1 MFSQDSAAPTAGSST
16 TPDQTSA
23 DADTDT
29 RTAPIIRRRRPEHTQ
44 GPRKKIRDNPPMFW
58 ESEDRSLRED
68 LTERPAPPECLRG
81 ILTTDYTPGAP
92 PEIEIMRRRQRERTA
107 IRSPFAPRGGEAR

>member
-1 MFSQDSAAPTAGSST
+1 LFSQDSAAPTAGSST
-16 TPDQTSA
+16 TPDQTTEP

-29 RTAPIIRRRRPEHTQ
+29 RTAPTIRRRRPEHAQ

-81 ILTTDYTPGAP
+81 ILTTDYTPSAP
-92 PEIEIMRRRQRERTA
+92 PEIDIRRRRQRERTA
-107 IRSPFAPRGGEAR
+107 VRSPFAPRGGAR